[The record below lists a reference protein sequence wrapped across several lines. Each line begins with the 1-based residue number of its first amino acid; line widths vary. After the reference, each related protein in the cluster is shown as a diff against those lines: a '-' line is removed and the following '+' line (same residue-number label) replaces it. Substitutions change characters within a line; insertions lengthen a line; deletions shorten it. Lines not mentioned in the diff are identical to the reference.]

1 MTVVY
6 VNYIQYSKIPFKLHI
21 VPYPTDSPSACDRL
35 TIHGQFVTVVYVNY
49 IQYSKIPFKLHIV
62 PYPTDSPS
70 WSVCDSSI
78 RKLYTVQ

>member
-1 MTVVY
+1 MALKSPLRGTVIRKY
-6 VNYIQYSKIPFKLHI
+6 YFLFLQLYLLKTSL
-21 VPYPTDSPSACDRL
+21 
-35 TIHGQFVTVVYVNY
+35 GQFVTVVYVSY